1 MPKAYLI
8 CDIEVTD
15 PVAYGEYR
23 KLAGP
28 ALEKHGGRYLVRG
41 GATEVLEGDRQP
53 GRVVVAEFP
62 SVEAARAWYD
72 SPEYLEARRV
82 REGASRGSF
91 VLVEGA
97 D

>member
-1 MPKAYLI
+1 MPKAYVI
-8 CDIEVTD
+8 CDVEVTD

-23 KLAGP
+23 KLSGP
-28 ALEKHGGRYLVRG
+28 ALEKHGGRFLVRG
-41 GATEVLEGDRQP
+41 GATTVLEGDRQP

-62 SVEAARAWYD
+62 SVEAARLWYD

-91 VLVEGA
+91 VLVEGV
-97 D
+97 